1 MGKYKHNHNKNNDE
15 EEIAKQNINRT
26 KLLIYSPSKSLPSA
40 PGRILID
47 NRRTIRRSRRNQQ
60 RLNGSTKRK
69 KKLFASTN
77 KYKKRLLSKPKH
89 YPLPEI
95 PASLTNLYDRYEMR
109 ISLPASRPTAVQSF
123 VIEKYIKDENMRTM
137 KARTLKKGD
146 EKLKQNKLKIRR
158 LLTTLHESRQYD
170 LSAIKI
176 QRYYRRYYRSKYY
189 LSAAK
194 IIWWY
199 KKLLAEW
206 KYREF
211 KAQQQ
216 FKRFQLRFLL
226 KVLKSWHTWAYQNK
240 MVERK
245 VKKILAGMQL
255 KCISSWHEW
264 TVKVKRVKQIIQESQ
279 RKRSI
284 TSHFNA
290 LKEYYIKMVNVKNF
304 IRKICAGVQQ
314 RFYIEWHEYVKQR
327 VSARSIQC
335 SYRVY
340 AAKKVLFRKR
350 RRQICKKISSQAIDK
365 AHRIVVRWIRRKKT
379 LKIQQMFRGFMS
391 RKSTA
396 RLYLNVLNQEKQRS
410 SSEKKAVLD
419 AGRAAALICLRRYNI
434 FKSSRKH
441 RKKDYKDLNK
451 RFQMLKKEAK
461 QLILYSP
468 DQKDLINK
476 KSLDDNNKTK
486 SNIVIRHKLHNAREA
501 FAVYDPAK
509 ISKIRSIYL
518 QPLLIEAKLPI
529 TKEEALLLNRIL
541 PRADGYVHERDF
553 LNYIKADI
561 VHVSVTGKDENK
573 RSISMNYFEKMFRG
587 VELEF
592 IVKKRN
598 LFSNLRV
605 NNLALRL
612 LLLEAQCEGMC
623 FARKRFRVCYNAP
636 FTCPLCHRDFL
647 LASHFL
653 DHLGASLFEVK
664 LKNLSVERAKRIMD
678 VRKPNECQPRTLQRF
693 FEENFGN
700 DLVDELLEKVK
711 V

>member
-1 MGKYKHNHNKNNDE
+1 
-15 EEIAKQNINRT
+15 
-26 KLLIYSPSKSLPSA
+26 
-40 PGRILID
+40 
-47 NRRTIRRSRRNQQ
+47 
-60 RLNGSTKRK
+60 
-69 KKLFASTN
+69 
-77 KYKKRLLSKPKH
+77 
-89 YPLPEI
+89 
-95 PASLTNLYDRYEMR
+95 
-109 ISLPASRPTAVQSF
+109 
-123 VIEKYIKDENMRTM
+123 
-137 KARTLKKGD
+137 
-146 EKLKQNKLKIRR
+146 
-158 LLTTLHESRQYD
+158 
-170 LSAIKI
+170 
-176 QRYYRRYYRSKYY
+176 
-189 LSAAK
+189 
-194 IIWWY
+194 
-199 KKLLAEW
+199 
-206 KYREF
+206 
-211 KAQQQ
+211 
-216 FKRFQLRFLL
+216 
-226 KVLKSWHTWAYQNK
+226 
-240 MVERK
+240 
-245 VKKILAGMQL
+245 
-255 KCISSWHEW
+255 
-264 TVKVKRVKQIIQESQ
+264 
-279 RKRSI
+279 
-284 TSHFNA
+284 
-290 LKEYYIKMVNVKNF
+290 
-304 IRKICAGVQQ
+304 
-314 RFYIEWHEYVKQR
+314 
-327 VSARSIQC
+327 
-335 SYRVY
+335 
-340 AAKKVLFRKR
+340 
-350 RRQICKKISSQAIDK
+350 
-365 AHRIVVRWIRRKKT
+365 
-379 LKIQQMFRGFMS
+379 MS

-468 DQKDLINK
+468 DQKDVINK
-476 KSLDDNNKTK
+476 KSLDDNSKTK

-573 RSISMNYFEKMFRG
+573 TSISMNYSEKIFRG

-664 LKNLSVERAKRIMD
+664 LKNLSVERAKKIMD